1 MVVHVHMFSF
11 LPSQRRATTGA
22 LPAAV
27 RPSLWADP
35 TSPSPPLHTVSLCT
49 IRTVISALATQYH
62 CVQYMNT
69 YTSGHCD
76 KSLGYFRAIA
86 RSGIARKFSRFN
98 FRENS

>member
-69 YTSGHCD
+69 LLVTVIKAS
-76 KSLGYFRAIA
+76 AISELWLEA
-86 RSGIARKFSRFN
+86 V
-98 FRENS
+98 

>member
-49 IRTVISALATQYH
+49 IRTDISALAHSTIVY
-62 CVQYMNT
+62 NT

-76 KSLGYFRAIA
+76 KSLGDFRAIA

>member
-62 CVQYMNT
+62 CVQYI
-69 YTSGHCD
+69 HLW
-76 KSLGYFRAIA
+76 SL
-86 RSGIARKFSRFN
+86 
-98 FRENS
+98 